1 MHFKGQPFTK
11 NVVLSPGPSQIAIRL
26 VSSIKGVF
34 IGRAARAKSGAT
46 ENAAVAAIISRRVI
60 TVAELLPP
68 LKYKRPEVSS
78 INHSNEHSNRTF

>member
-1 MHFKGQPFTK
+1 MHFNGQPFTK

-46 ENAAVAAIISRRVI
+46 ANAAVDAII
-60 TVAELLPP
+60 
-68 LKYKRPEVSS
+68 
-78 INHSNEHSNRTF
+78 